1 MKNFAFAL
9 ALTAVFLPTTSS
21 ADTKNFEGFSAGL
34 NLNMLSA
41 GIDYTE
47 AGSRSF
53 LGGKQA
59 ISAGLDAAYGFNLS
73 DSGVLTVGLEADVT
87 SPEIWN
93 STDAASSAKQKNR
106 YGIYIAPGALINKDT
121 LVYGKVGY
129 NSMKGEL
136 ESNGARTSDRFTGVG
151 YGFGVKTMISTQA
164 FLKVEVNRYSF
175 GSEELD
181 GTTSKP
187 GGTSGV
193 LGLGASF

>member
-21 ADTKNFEGFSAGL
+21 AGTKNFEGFSAGL

-93 STDAASSAKQKNR
+93 STDGASSAKQKNR

-121 LVYGKVGY
+121 MVYGKVGY
-129 NSMKGEL
+129 NSMKGDVSSTLLEL
-136 ESNGARTSDRFTGVG
+136 LNPEQSNQFRDSYLDLEFDFSECIFICTSNSIAN
-151 YGFGVKTMISTQA
+151 M
-164 FLKVEVNRYSF
+164 L
-175 GSEELD
+175 
-181 GTTSKP
+181 
-187 GGTSGV
+187 
-193 LGLGASF
+193 

>member
-9 ALTAVFLPTTSS
+9 GLTAVLLPTTSF
-21 ADTKNFEGFSAGL
+21 AETKNFEGFSAGL

-47 AGSRSF
+47 DGSRTF

-93 STDAASSAKQKNR
+93 STDGASSAKQKNR

-121 LVYGKVGY
+121 MVYGKVGY
-129 NSMKGEL
+129 NSMKGEFGFPGGQV
-136 ESNGARTSDRFTGVG
+136 SNRYSGAG
-151 YGFGVKTMISTQA
+151 YGFGVKTIISPQV
-164 FLKVEVNRYSF
+164 FLKVEVNRYTF
-175 GSEELD
+175 GSELVD
-181 GTTSKP
+181 GDTVKP
-187 GGTSGV
+187 AATVGV
-193 LGLGASF
+193 LGIGTSF